1 MPDINTN
8 ITPPRVP
15 LTDSRT
21 GLISREWYMFF
32 LSLFTKV
39 GGSTI
44 SLDDMQLVPP
54 QQENATANDMAYLAP
69 GASDALAQ
77 MQADINTMKLML
89 SPPPLAPTPV
99 NELAYMAP
107 SDCDAMAQMQSDL
120 DAMKLAPRPLEIHP
134 IPYGSFFDT
143 SSQTGSISSPTPIA
157 FNSTDI
163 SSGVYLGATTS
174 RMYVTDAGVYNVQF
188 SLQMQN
194 STATEG
200 DVNVWLRI
208 NGTDVIG
215 SNGLVYVPGKHAGA
229 DGHIITGW
237 NFYLSLAATDYVEL
251 VWLPSAATITIE
263 AYAAQVGPPAVPSTY
278 SAVLTAFKVNIISG

>member
-1 MPDINTN
+1 MPDLTVN

-32 LSLFTKV
+32 LSLFNKV
-39 GGSTI
+39 GGSAI
-44 SLDDMQLVPP
+44 SLDDMQLAPL
-54 QQENATANDMAYLAP
+54 QQDSAASNAA
-69 GASDALAQ
+69 
-77 MQADINTMKLML
+77 
-89 SPPPLAPTPV
+89 
-99 NELAYMAP
+99 ELAYP
-107 SDCDAMAQMQSDL
+107 SPGAGESLAQMQSDI
-120 DAMKLAPRPLEIHP
+120 DAMKLAPRPVEIHP
-134 IPYGSFFDT
+134 IPFGSFFDT
-143 SSQTGSISSPTPIA
+143 STQTGSITTPTPIA

-174 RMYVTDAGVYNVQF
+174 RMYVTEAGVFNVQF

-215 SNGLVYVPGKHAGA
+215 SNGLIWVPGKHAGG

-251 VWLPSAATITIE
+251 VWVPSAATITIQ
-263 AYAAQVGPPAVPSTY
+263 AYAAQVGPPAIPSTY
-278 SAVLTAFKVNIISG
+278 SAVLTAFKVNITSG

>member
-1 MPDINTN
+1 MPDFNTN

-32 LSLFTKV
+32 LSLFNKV

-44 SLDDMQLVPP
+44 SLDDMQLAP
-54 QQENATANDMAYLAP
+54 QPSAGVTAA
-69 GASDALAQ
+69 ALDDLQ
-77 MQADINTMKLML
+77 L
-89 SPPPLAPTPV
+89 SPPLPLPTPV

-107 SDCDAMAQMQSDL
+107 SDCDALAQMQSDL

-194 STATEG
+194 STATQG

-215 SNGLVYVPGKHAGA
+215 SNGLIWVPGKHAGG

-251 VWLPSAATITIE
+251 VWLPSAATITIQ